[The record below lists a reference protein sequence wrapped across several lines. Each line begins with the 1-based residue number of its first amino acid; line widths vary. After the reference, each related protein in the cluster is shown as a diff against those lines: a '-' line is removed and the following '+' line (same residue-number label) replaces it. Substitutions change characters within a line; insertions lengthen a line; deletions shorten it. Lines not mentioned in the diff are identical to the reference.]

1 MRDKRSVLVVVAVA
15 ASAVIAAAPQQPQ
28 LSQQVRSAYV
38 SVDAPVI
45 ALTNA
50 RVIDGTGGPLRE
62 GQTIVIKDGS
72 ITAVG
77 PAGTVATPEGARVID
92 LAGKTVLPGLV
103 MVHEHLYYPVGPG
116 VYGQLGESFTRLYL
130 AGGVTTMR
138 TGGNVNGFMDLN
150 MKLAIERGQK
160 PGPAIDATAPYLDS
174 FVTWGS
180 IVTTWMVA
188 RRIIENWLYWIVFD
202 GAAVWLYYSQG
213 LLALAALFII
223 YLGIVVRGYIVWRR
237 EQLVQ
242 RAGVA
247 APST

>member
-72 ITAVG
+72 IAAVG

-92 LAGKTVLPGLV
+92 LAGKTVQPGLV

-116 VYGQLGESFTRLYL
+116 VYGQLGESFL
-130 AGGVTTMR
+130 
-138 TGGNVNGFMDLN
+138 
-150 MKLAIERGQK
+150 
-160 PGPAIDATAPYLDS
+160 LDH
-174 FVTWGS
+174 T
-180 IVTTWMVA
+180 
-188 RRIIENWLYWIVFD
+188 
-202 GAAVWLYYSQG
+202 
-213 LLALAALFII
+213 
-223 YLGIVVRGYIVWRR
+223 GIVRCAGADSCLRMRDSRLRR
-237 EQLVQ
+237 A
-242 RAGVA
+242 R
-247 APST
+247 